1 MDSAFT
7 EHTARLV
14 DVNADRLHQKYLA
27 ESAEKKYDDL
37 VDSIRSD
44 YHNDYVTEK
53 AKLSDNAYEL
63 ARYKYNSNF
72 YAMLRNGFLALIVVT
87 LLLRL
92 NILTPMVAYIVGG
105 VIAFGICV
113 YWWVAMA
120 YHDERR
126 SGVVFN
132 DYVAGRSMGQPNGD
146 SCK

>member
-1 MDSAFT
+1 MDTAFT

-37 VDSIRSD
+37 VGDIRSD

-63 ARYKYNSNF
+63 ARFKYNANF
-72 YAMLRNGFLALIVVT
+72 YAILRNGFLSLIVVA

-92 NILTPMVAYIVGG
+92 NIVTPLVAYIVGG
-105 VIAFGICV
+105 VIAFGLCV
-113 YWWVAMA
+113 YWWVAMT
-120 YHDERR
+120 YQTERR
-126 SGVVFN
+126 SGTVFN
-132 DYVAGRSMGQPNGD
+132 DYVASRAMDQPKND
-146 SCK
+146 SCQ